1 MQTGMVVMNVVTSLT
16 PKRAKPRTIA
26 SPTRKAGIAVS
37 TRTFSINPAST
48 QIESGSHSMQLAVS
62 GLHGCVL
69 PLFNGRLFNGSE
81 SRRAAPHLKYRLE
94 RSGCISR
101 LKCTACH
108 VNAANSAMPQM
119 HKTNLQVF
127 PISELDTKSGGT
139 GGFQVPIVANKS
151 ISVKIPLQRN
161 WRCPAAH
168 RRNLYKT
175 VFFCRE
181 TTDFDCHQVERTS
194 YRAGVHPPKSAFRA
208 HCYALVRLGS
218 SL

>member
-1 MQTGMVVMNVVTSLT
+1 MVVMNVVTSLT

-37 TRTFSINPAST
+37 TRAFSINPAST

-81 SRRAAPHLKYRLE
+81 SRRSAPHQKYRLE

-101 LKCTACH
+101 LKCIACH

-119 HKTNLQVF
+119 HKMSLQVF
-127 PISELDTKSGGT
+127 RISELDTKSGGT
-139 GGFQVPIVANKS
+139 GCFGSGCCNQATALIENR
-151 ISVKIPLQRN
+151 PLAQ
-161 WRCPAAH
+161 
-168 RRNLYKT
+168 
-175 VFFCRE
+175 
-181 TTDFDCHQVERTS
+181 
-194 YRAGVHPPKSAFRA
+194 
-208 HCYALVRLGS
+208 
-218 SL
+218 